1 MLMQYEKPAIKDQ
14 LKLEGSLI
22 GDHQL
27 GRGSGR
33 TRPTFD

>member
-1 MLMQYEKPAIKDQ
+1 MQYEKPAIKDQ
-14 LKLEGSLI
+14 LKLEGSLT
-22 GDHQL
+22 GDHQ